1 MSRADQHPFVFYLG
15 QPAQQELPEPPRL
28 LDLPEHRLDGLLAQP
43 IRAVVALAGQLL
55 RHRRKPAARL
65 GFPRGGPPGALL
77 LPARPGK
84 PADLPVFPTP
94 QLVVRSITAI
104 GPP

>member
-65 GFPRGGPPGALL
+65 CFPRGGRLGGLPLPGPLAKPSSSPSF
-77 LPARPGK
+77 LPLQISDAGW
-84 PADLPVFPTP
+84 
-94 QLVVRSITAI
+94 TATA
-104 GPP
+104 